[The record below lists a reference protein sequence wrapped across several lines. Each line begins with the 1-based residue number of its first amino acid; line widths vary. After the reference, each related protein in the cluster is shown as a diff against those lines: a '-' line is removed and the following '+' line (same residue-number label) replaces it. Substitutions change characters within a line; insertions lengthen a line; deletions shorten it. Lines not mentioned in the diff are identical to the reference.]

1 MQTTDRSA
9 EYEETV
15 IDIMRKLPPKRAA
28 EIVDFARFL
37 ESQVEKHD
45 DLLSEETEE
54 EIHTSEEMWDEL
66 LSRPEAKRLLRQMAR
81 EALEDYHAGR
91 TTGITITEDGQLAP
105 E

>member
-1 MQTTDRSA
+1 MQVTYRSA

-15 IDIMRKLPPKRAA
+15 IDIMRKLPPERAVQ
-28 EIVDFARFL
+28 IVDFARFL

-45 DLLSEETEE
+45 DLLSDETEE
-54 EIHTSEEMWDEL
+54 EIRASEEKWDEL
-66 LSRPEAKRLLRQMAR
+66 LARPESKRLLRQMAR

-91 TTGITITEDGQLAP
+91 TTGITITKDGQLAP